1 MLRLTKMFLPR
12 VPTYDTSSTDDQG
25 SWRCTPTL
33 NMCAMFGLSPAGKK
47 NTANPG
53 GGAIVGV
60 SGTGVNPGR
69 PALTLV
75 NGVNWLGVCRSI
87 CWNSG

>member
-1 MLRLTKMFLPR
+1 
-12 VPTYDTSSTDDQG
+12 
-25 SWRCTPTL
+25 
-33 NMCAMFGLSPAGKK
+33 MFGLSPAGKK

-60 SGTGVNPGR
+60 SGTGVKPGS
-69 PALTLV
+69 PSLTLR
-75 NGVNWLGVCRSI
+75 NGVNWFGVCRSI